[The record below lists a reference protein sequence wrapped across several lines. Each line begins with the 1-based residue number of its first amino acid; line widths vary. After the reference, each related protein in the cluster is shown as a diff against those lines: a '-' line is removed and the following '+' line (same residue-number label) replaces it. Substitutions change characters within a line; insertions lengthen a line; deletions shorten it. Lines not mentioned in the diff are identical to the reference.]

1 LYGYLTDNGISSI
14 LHVVDQRRILCLQQ
28 VEMSLQYTEY
38 TVSNLVLLYREIL
51 SVTTTHSIKY
61 LDVSV
66 SRTVRGRHA
75 VGTNR

>member
-1 LYGYLTDNGISSI
+1 MYGYLTDNGISSI

-38 TVSNLVLLYREIL
+38 TVSNLVLRYREIL